1 MPPPASASN
10 GGAIVGGGKHG
21 GVESAASTKEK
32 VGHVERDPT
41 LMTYNDQPYYAQPLR
56 QDRLPKAEK
65 IVSQR
70 VPSEAT

>member
-1 MPPPASASN
+1 M
-10 GGAIVGGGKHG
+10 
-21 GVESAASTKEK
+21 GVESEAERASISAMMKEK
-32 VGHVERDPT
+32 AAMHHERDPT